1 MAATRAEPVEFQAVS
16 LDHKAVFCRD
26 LLLQPLDLAVLK
38 LDDRATAGADE
49 MVVMA
54 FMGDV
59 VVLRLGA
66 EVASLGNPSLAKEVQ
81 RAVDRREPQMRI
93 FLRKLMIHCLGRHV
107 LLSKERRQDQFSL
120 ASQFQLML
128 RQMLTKHVHFFK
140 AFAHRVW
147 SGLKEAH

>member
-1 MAATRAEPVEFQAVS
+1 MAAARAETVEFQAVG

-26 LLLQPLDLAVLK
+26 FLLQPLNFAVLE
-38 LDDRATAGADE
+38 LDNHATAGADE

-54 FMGDV
+54 FMRDV

-66 EVASLGNPSLAKEVQ
+66 EVARLGDPCLAKEVQ
-81 RAVDRREPQMRI
+81 RAIDRREPEMRI
-93 FLRKLMIHCLGRHV
+93 LLGKLMIHRLGRDV
-107 LLSKERRQDQFSL
+107 LLAKERRQDQFSL